1 MQHYEDGL
9 LPFKLTKG
17 IPMDTSKVILSR
29 CQFSNIGLHHLLS
42 ETFRK
47 EKVISFDNQQNLFP
61 GLKRSGGA
69 LFTLYLVLPD
79 SIYSNIIYFHW
90 LISLRK
96 KRIMQPY
103 QKLLSPIIRIFF
115 PHCFPAFAPISGIV
129 L

>member
-1 MQHYEDGL
+1 
-9 LPFKLTKG
+9 
-17 IPMDTSKVILSR
+17 MDTSKVILSR

-47 EKVISFDNQQNLFP
+47 EKVISFDNQQNLFSWTKEVRR
-61 GLKRSGGA
+61 GSF
-69 LFTLYLVLPD
+69 FTLYLVLPD

-90 LISLRK
+90 LILRK